1 MERMDTIAIEDNK
14 RKGINPQKF
23 ALWIGMASIIMMFTG
38 WTSAYIVKHA
48 AGNWLEF
55 GLPNMFYASTV
66 TIILSSVVLHLS
78 YIGYKKQRE
87 VMYKGLLVLA
97 FILGVTFVVMQ
108 YQGWM
113 QLFGMGV
120 DFKANVAGSFT
131 YLITVAH
138 AVHVL
143 GGLAALIVA
152 MIHAFSLK
160 FRYTEKRKNRFELVL
175 QYWHFVD
182 ILWIYLL
189 LFMLNTK

>member
-78 YIGYKKQRE
+78 YIGYKKQHE

>member
-1 MERMDTIAIEDNK
+1 MEGMSTYNMEGNK
-14 RKGINPQKF
+14 RKGVNPQKF

-55 GLPNMFYASTV
+55 GLPNVFYYSTAAIV
-66 TIILSSVVLHLS
+66 LSSIVLHLS

-87 VMYKGLLVLA
+87 GMYKGLLVTA
-97 FILGVTFVVMQ
+97 FVLGITFVVLQ

-113 QLFGMGV
+113 DLFAMGV

-131 YLITVAH
+131 YLITAAH

-143 GGLAALIVA
+143 GGIAALIVA
-152 MIHAFSLK
+152 MIHAFTLR

>member
-1 MERMDTIAIEDNK
+1 MSTMTIDNK
-14 RKGINPQKF
+14 EKRGLNPQKF

-55 GLPNMFYASTV
+55 GLPNMFYYSTAV
-66 TIILSSVVLHLS
+66 IVISSVALHAS
-78 YIGYKKQRE
+78 YIGYKRQKE
-87 VMYKGLLVLA
+87 SMYKGMLVLA
-97 FILGVTFVVMQ
+97 FVLGIAFVAF
-108 YQGWM
+108 QGIGWN
-113 QLFGMGV
+113 QLFEMGV
-120 DFKANVAGSFT
+120 DFKGNVAGSFT
-131 YLITVAH
+131 YLISGAH

-143 GGLAALIVA
+143 GGIAAVVVA

-175 QYWHFVD
+175 QYWHFVG

-189 LFMLNTK
+189 LFILNIK

>member
-1 MERMDTIAIEDNK
+1 MSATIVEQEE
-14 RKGINPQKF
+14 RKGIHPQKF
-23 ALWIGMASIIMMFTG
+23 ALWVGMASIIMMFTG
-38 WTSAYIVKHA
+38 WTSAYIVKNA

-55 GLPNMFYASTV
+55 GLPNMFYYSTAV
-66 TIILSSVVLHLS
+66 LIASSVLLHLS

-87 VMYKGLLVLA
+87 IWYKGFLVAALVLG
-97 FILGVTFVVMQ
+97 ISFVVTQ
-108 YQGWM
+108 YQGWN
-113 QLFGMGV
+113 QLFSMGV

-131 YLITVAH
+131 YLITAAH

-143 GGLAALIVA
+143 GGIAAIIVA
-152 MIHAFSLK
+152 MIHAFTLR

-182 ILWIYLL
+182 VLWIYLL

>member
-1 MERMDTIAIEDNK
+1 MSTTIVKQEE

-23 ALWIGMASIIMMFTG
+23 ALWVGMASIIMMFTG
-38 WTSAYIVKHA
+38 WTSAYIVKNA

-55 GLPNMFYASTV
+55 GLPNMFYYSTTV
-66 TIILSSVVLHLS
+66 LIASSVFLHLS

-87 VMYKGLLVLA
+87 LSYKGFLVAA
-97 FILGVTFVVMQ
+97 FVLGISFVVMQ
-108 YQGWM
+108 YQGWK
-113 QLFGMGV
+113 QLFAMGV
-120 DFKANVAGSFT
+120 DLKANVAGSFT
-131 YLITVAH
+131 YLITAAH

-143 GGLAALIVA
+143 GGIAAIIVA
-152 MIHAFSLK
+152 LIHAFTLR

-182 ILWIYLL
+182 VLWIYLL